1 MMQSAT
7 EYLVSFG
14 KSGEFGRFASVEPL
28 ACRRGDPLVIETS
41 RGLELGQVIRRS
53 DPEHARLMGG
63 GAAGRIVR
71 RPTPNDLELR
81 NKLRARGQLF
91 FDDARHR
98 AGDLGLPLEIVDAE
112 ILLEGR
118 QAVLHVLRWGEADL
132 KPLTDA
138 FVHSHGLLTLI
149 HDLALPASPEE
160 PALDPAEPGCGS
172 GDCGSG
178 GCGSGGCGTGGCG
191 SCSTGGC
198 SATAHTHSPA
208 DTRPQAISLL

>member
-1 MMQSAT
+1 MIQSAT

-14 KSGEFGRFASVEPL
+14 KSGEFGRFASEEPL
-28 ACRRGDPLVIETS
+28 ACGRGDSLVIETS

-63 GAAGRIVR
+63 GAAGRIIR
-71 RPTPNDLELR
+71 RPTQKDLELR
-81 NKLRARGQLF
+81 DGLRARGQKL

-98 AGDLGLPLEIVDAE
+98 AGYLGLPLEIVDAE

-118 QAVLHVLRWGEADL
+118 QAVLHILRWGEADL

-138 FVHSHGLLTLI
+138 FIHSHGLLTLI
-149 HDLALPASPEE
+149 HDLALPTSPEE
-160 PALDPAEPGCGS
+160 PASDHAEHGCNS
-172 GDCGSG
+172 GGCGSG
-178 GCGSGGCGTGGCG
+178 GCGSGGCGSGGCG
-191 SCSTGGC
+191 SCSSGGC
-198 SATAHTHSPA
+198 SSTAHTHTAA